1 MLLQRKLAVFNDTFT
16 YIKILAAMSTPSLI
30 PAITTTSEN
39 THTIGTASTTVNT
52 TASQNVTTL
61 NTMHHISSVSS
72 VISTTTSVS
81 SMTQSWKGMLK
92 YKIGGTVFITF

>member
-1 MLLQRKLAVFNDTFT
+1 
-16 YIKILAAMSTPSLI
+16 MSTPSLI

-39 THTIGTASTTVNT
+39 AHTIGTASTTVNT
-52 TASQNVTTL
+52 TASQNA

-72 VISTTTSVS
+72 VIPATTSVS